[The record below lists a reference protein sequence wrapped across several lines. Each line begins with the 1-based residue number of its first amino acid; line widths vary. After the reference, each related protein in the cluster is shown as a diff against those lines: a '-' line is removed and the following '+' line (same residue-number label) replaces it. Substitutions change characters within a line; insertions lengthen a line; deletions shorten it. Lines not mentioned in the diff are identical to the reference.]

1 MVRIPSLA
9 PVFSIDYDVERG
21 GLRPALSLCARSDR
35 WRPDKDDCFRLRSKN
50 LPLAAQS
57 EGIDSNARQHRG
69 MLLGPV
75 SHHSAL
81 SASLS
86 AALTACA
93 TQTYQ
98 PKTVEGAQ
106 CKMQCYTS
114 IGGELGGIPY
124 AQKMNN
130 CLSACADIE
139 RLKAEG
145 R

>member
-1 MVRIPSLA
+1 MLANIGECSWDRFRIILSFLVRSA
-9 PVFSIDYDVERG
+9 DC
-21 GLRPALSLCARSDR
+21 LRYP
-35 WRPDKDDCFRLRSKN
+35 
-50 LPLAAQS
+50 
-57 EGIDSNARQHRG
+57 
-69 MLLGPV
+69 
-75 SHHSAL
+75 
-81 SASLS
+81 
-86 AALTACA
+86 
-93 TQTYQ
+93 TYQ

>member
-1 MVRIPSLA
+1 MLANIGECSWDRFRIIL
-9 PVFSIDYDVERG
+9 
-21 GLRPALSLCARSDR
+21 
-35 WRPDKDDCFRLRSKN
+35 
-50 LPLAAQS
+50 
-57 EGIDSNARQHRG
+57 H
-69 MLLGPV
+69 
-75 SHHSAL
+75 L